1 MVLRG
6 SRRRRRRG
14 DRVNLTPSRHLGV
27 PAEAAEHSHD
37 ARVVEDAVNLADR
50 RVPLVFGQSRL
61 LGVVGQIEPGFLDVV
76 VVEVEL
82 RDDDLVEALEL
93 GAVREVG
100 LLFFFFLGLLL
111 GFRRFLVVGPT
122 RALRDVSSR
131 TRRRA
136 SP

>member
-1 MVLRG
+1 
-6 SRRRRRRG
+6 
-14 DRVNLTPSRHLGV
+14 
-27 PAEAAEHSHD
+27 
-37 ARVVEDAVNLADR
+37 VVEHAVYFRERA
-50 RVPLVFGQSRL
+50 VPLLFRQRRL
-61 LGVVGQIEPGFLDVV
+61 LGVERQIEARLLDVV

-93 GAVREVG
+93 GAAREVG

-111 GFRRFLVVGPT
+111 GFRRFLVVGPET
-122 RALRDVSSR
+122 RALRRDVSR